1 MSTKRKKLYS
11 AEDIL
16 LAQKESK
23 KTEKYFTR
31 KTSKRKTI
39 QVRIGEKW
47 HQRIKTIAGSE
58 KIMISFFLDRICEH
72 FFRNYE

>member
-1 MSTKRKKLYS
+1 MSTNRPKLYNKQ
-11 AEDIL
+11 DIL
-16 LAQKESK
+16 LAQEENKR
-23 KTEKYFTR
+23 TEKYFTR

-47 HQRIKTIAGSE
+47 HQKIKSVAGSE

-72 FFRNYE
+72 FFKHYE